1 MSLNRIGTGALR
13 IAQQVASRVVNH
25 NGTWLLKIV
34 PRLRPPNA
42 AAVQA
47 VVRAAAVP
55 RQLSRNPLMRMIQMT
70 IRHSRHIARPLS
82 NIVMNHRTFFG
93 LDQRPRYVR
102 RQFLFKKP
110 RTDFGIVE
118 RVRDLFGTKER
129 YNEHLKKSTLP
140 DRLSAYDIGGNIG
153 YGCNAAVYALR
164 LQSDGPGA
172 ATPSTTD
179 KDLKAYPLALKLM
192 FNYEHDR
199 RNNED
204 GLWSGMGAELAPF
217 PKAAALLKGR
227 MGDFRPLPAS
237 HPNIVHVGTAFV
249 DSMPILPDAKQNY
262 PMALPTAVMY
272 DAIEPDPK
280 TLFIVMR
287 RYRLTLQAYLR
298 EQPRVSLWARR
309 ALVAQL
315 MEGCVFLYKHK
326 VAQRDMKSD
335 NILLSYD
342 NDGEIPQLVISDFG
356 CALANGSFIVDYRHE
371 GMDLGGNLRT
381 RAPEI
386 ASALPPSMVDFSMAD
401 TWAAGAL
408 SYEIFTKLNP
418 FYSVL
423 SSSTY
428 KEYELP
434 ILSDRIPE
442 PTRKAVAAVMR
453 RDPKER
459 LPPSIAANVFSLSL
473 FRFGADL
480 HELLPSFASEP
491 LAKEIRKV
499 SKRVERVIDDMISLL
514 AAETISA
521 RITSRDLITRAE
533 LQLRAT
539 FMARLDR
546 DELWASL
553 AFFRE
558 TPSPSDTSGCESD
571 VESAV

>member
-25 NGTWLLKIV
+25 NGTWLLKV
-34 PRLRPPNA
+34 MPRLRPPTSGA
-42 AAVQA
+42 AAAKA
-47 VVRAAAVP
+47 VVRVAAVP
-55 RQLSRNPLMRMIQMT
+55 RTLSRNPLMRMIQMT
-70 IRHSRHIARPLS
+70 IRSSRYVARPLS
-82 NIVMNHRTFFG
+82 NIAMNHRAFFG
-93 LDQRPRYVR
+93 WERPRFTR

-110 RTDFGIVE
+110 RNDMGIVE

-129 YNEHLKKSTLP
+129 YNEHLKKGTLP
-140 DRLSAYDIGGNIG
+140 DRLSSYDIGGNIG

-164 LQSDGPGA
+164 LQPDRHDPAPTS
-172 ATPSTTD
+172 D
-179 KDLKAYPLALKLM
+179 KDLQAYPLALKLM

-204 GLWSGMGAELAPF
+204 GLWKGMGAELAPL

-227 MGDFRPLPAS
+227 MGDFRPLPS
-237 HPNIVHVGTAFV
+237 THPNIVHVGTAFV
-249 DSMPILPDAKQNY
+249 DSMPILPDARLRY
-262 PMALPTAVMY
+262 PEALPTSVMY

-280 TLFIVMR
+280 TMFIIMR
-287 RYRLTLQAYLR
+287 RYRMTLQSYLR
-298 EQPRVSLWARR
+298 EQRSSLWARR
-309 ALVAQL
+309 VLVAQL
-315 MEGCVFLYKHK
+315 LEGCTFLYYHK

-342 NDGEIPQLVISDFG
+342 KDGEIPQLVISDFG
-356 CALANGSFIVDYRHE
+356 CALANGSFVVDYRHD

-386 ASALPPSMVDFSMAD
+386 LLATAPSMVDFSLAD

-408 SYEIFTKLNP
+408 CYEIFNKFNP

-423 SSSTY
+423 SSSSY

-434 ILSDRIPE
+434 LLSDRIPE
-442 PTRKAVAAVMR
+442 PSRKAVAAIMR
-453 RDPKER
+453 RDPNER
-459 LPPSIAANVFSLSL
+459 LLPSIAANVFSLSL

-491 LAKEIRKV
+491 ITKEIRKV

-521 RITSRDLITRAE
+521 RITSRDLISRAE

-539 FMARLDR
+539 FMTRLNR

-553 AFFRE
+553 SFFRE
-558 TPSPSDTSGCESD
+558 TPSDTSGCESD
-571 VESAV
+571 NESAV